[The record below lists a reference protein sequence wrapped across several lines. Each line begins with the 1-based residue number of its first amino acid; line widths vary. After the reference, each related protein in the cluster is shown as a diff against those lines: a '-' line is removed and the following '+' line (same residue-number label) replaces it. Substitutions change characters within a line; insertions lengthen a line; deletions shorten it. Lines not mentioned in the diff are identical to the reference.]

1 MINKII
7 HILHSVGGVDVSLRH
22 ILNNI
27 DDVSFENIVIHSDN
41 DTEKEFLSLSKN
53 KIKEYK
59 LSIYRN
65 ISPLNDVKA
74 IFATRKIL
82 KKEKPDLIHAHSAKG
97 GVISRLAAVG
107 LNIKVLHT
115 PQAYSYLST
124 SNFLKRIIYLLIE
137 RLLAK
142 LNSTLVASSLSEQS
156 RGIKEVKYKKENAL
170 LFNNSINDIKV
181 EDKLTIDKIW
191 PSSYICTVGR
201 PSYQKNLEMMIKV
214 ISKIKEKTPSIHLVI
229 MGVGYYS
236 PELEN
241 IKRLI
246 DDLGLKENITLL
258 EWTTQQNIF
267 SIIDKSQAY
276 ITTARY
282 EGLPYSVIESMAIGK
297 PIIATDA
304 DGNRDL
310 VIHNENGY
318 LLGFNQINKMAILT
332 GEILENELL
341 NKQFSEK
348 SRKLFLENFN
358 ITSNI
363 KKLETIYKNKL
374 NQE

>member
-181 EDKLTIDKIW
+181 ENKLTIKKTW
-191 PSSYICTVGR
+191 PSNYICTVGR
-201 PSYQKNLEMMIKV
+201 PSYQKNLEMMVRV
-214 ISKIKEKTPSIHLVI
+214 ISKIKEKDSEIHLVI

-241 IKRLI
+241 VKRLI
-246 DDLGLKENITLL
+246 NSLGLKSNITLL
-258 EWTTQQNIF
+258 EWTTQKNIF
-267 SIIDKSQAY
+267 TIIEKSQAY

-297 PIIATDA
+297 PIIATNA

-310 VIHNENGY
+310 VVHNENGY
-318 LLGFNQINKMAILT
+318 LLDFNQINEMAKLT
-332 GEILENELL
+332 YEILKNKLL
-341 NKQFSEK
+341 NKKFSEK

-363 KKLETIYKNKL
+363 KNLETLYKDKL
-374 NQE
+374 D